1 MLIKYENMIDAHGI
15 YEYIKKYA
23 SLKDSVFCK
32 LHKCANP
39 NECNHKQN
47 HCMLNFDKVKN
58 TYCSQKRIDPCKS
71 ADGLSYNDNGILFV
85 IEIKGWEL
93 YNKYSRSKTEQEVKD
108 KVEEYG
114 LSAKLS
120 HSLMICKEVLGE
132 MGKITVPMVYLV
144 VSDIRNE
151 GIESIAN
158 NLSLLAET
166 SSNFSHIYGDEIK
179 SQLSS
184 ISNISDIDVG
194 FVENC
199 QEIDN
204 ELGSW
209 TKARQ
214 IQLI

>member
-1 MLIKYENMIDAHGI
+1 MIDARVI

-23 SLKDSVFCK
+23 TLEDNVFCD
-32 LHKCANP
+32 LHKCASP
-39 NECNHKQN
+39 DKCNHKQN
-47 HCMLNFDKVKN
+47 HCMLNFDRVKD
-58 TYCSQKRIDPCKS
+58 TYCSSKVITSYKS
-71 ADGLSYNDNGILFV
+71 ADGLTYNNNGILFV

-93 YNKYSRSKTEQEVKD
+93 YNKYSKPKTEQEVKD
-108 KVEEYG
+108 KVSEYG
-114 LSAKLS
+114 LSVKLS
-120 HSLMICKEVLGE
+120 DSLIICKDVLGKLGE
-132 MGKITVPMVYLV
+132 VFVPIVYLV
-144 VSDIRNE
+144 VSDIKNE
-151 GIESIAN
+151 GIESIAS

-166 SSNFSHIYGDEIK
+166 SSSFSHTYGNEIK

-184 ISNISDIDVG
+184 ISDIDVG

-214 IQLI
+214 IQLV

>member
-1 MLIKYENMIDAHGI
+1 MIDARVI

-23 SLKDSVFCK
+23 TLEDNVFCD
-32 LHKCANP
+32 LHKCASP
-39 NECNHKQN
+39 DKCNHKQN
-47 HCMLNFDKVKN
+47 HCMLNFDRVKD
-58 TYCSQKRIDPCKS
+58 TYCSSKVITSYKS
-71 ADGLSYNDNGILFV
+71 ADGLTYNNNGILLV

-93 YNKYSRSKTEQEVKD
+93 YNKYSKPKTEQEVKD
-108 KVEEYG
+108 KVGEYG
-114 LSAKLS
+114 LSVKLS
-120 HSLMICKEVLGE
+120 DSLIICKDVLGKLGE
-132 MGKITVPMVYLV
+132 VFVPIVYLV
-144 VSDIRNE
+144 VSDIKNE
-151 GIESIAN
+151 GIESIAS

-166 SSNFSHIYGDEIK
+166 SSSFSHTYGNEIK

-184 ISNISDIDVG
+184 ISDIDVG

-214 IQLI
+214 IQLV

>member
-1 MLIKYENMIDAHGI
+1 MNKAHKI
-15 YEYIKKYA
+15 YEHIKNYA
-23 SLKDSVFCK
+23 SLKDNVFCD
-32 LHKCANP
+32 LHKCATP
-39 NECNHKQN
+39 DECNRKQN
-47 HCMLNFDKVKN
+47 HCMLNFDEVKN
-58 TYCSQKRIDPCKS
+58 TYCSKNGISSCKS
-71 ADGLSYNDNGILFV
+71 VDGLSYNNNGILFV

-93 YNKYSRSKTEQEVKD
+93 YNKYSKPKTEQEVKD
-108 KVEEYG
+108 KVGAYG
-114 LSAKLS
+114 LSVKLS
-120 HSLMICKEVLGE
+120 DSLTICKEVLGGLGE
-132 MGKITVPMVYLV
+132 TIVPMVYLV

-151 GIESIAN
+151 GIESIAS

-166 SSNFSHIYGDEIK
+166 SSNFSHTYGDEIK

-184 ISNISDIDVG
+184 ISDIDVG

-214 IQLI
+214 TQLI

>member
-1 MLIKYENMIDAHGI
+1 MIDAHGI

-23 SLKDSVFCK
+23 SLGNNVFCD
-32 LHKCANP
+32 LHKCASP
-39 NECNHKQN
+39 DKCERKQN
-47 HCMLNFDKVKN
+47 HCMLNFDEVKDA
-58 TYCSQKRIDPCKS
+58 YCRNKRIISCKS

-93 YNKYSRSKTEQEVKD
+93 YNKYSKPETEQEVKD
-108 KVEEYG
+108 KVGEYG
-114 LSAKLS
+114 LSVKLS
-120 HSLMICKEVLGE
+120 DSLMICKDVLGE
-132 MGKITVPMVYLV
+132 LGEIIVPIVYLV
-144 VSDIRNE
+144 VSDIKNE
-151 GIESIAN
+151 GIESIAS

-166 SSNFSHIYGDEIK
+166 SSSFSHTYGDEIK

-184 ISNISDIDVG
+184 ISDIDVG

-199 QEIDN
+199 QGIDN
-204 ELGSW
+204 ELDSW

>member
-1 MLIKYENMIDAHGI
+1 MIDARVI

-23 SLKDSVFCK
+23 TLEDNVFCD
-32 LHKCANP
+32 LHKCASP
-39 NECNHKQN
+39 DKCNHKQN
-47 HCMLNFDKVKN
+47 HCMLNFDRVKD
-58 TYCSQKRIDPCKS
+58 TYCSSKVITSYKS
-71 ADGLSYNDNGILFV
+71 ADGLTYNNNGILFV

-93 YNKYSRSKTEQEVKD
+93 YNKYSKPKTEQEVKD
-108 KVEEYG
+108 KVGEYG
-114 LSAKLS
+114 LSVKLS
-120 HSLMICKEVLGE
+120 DSLIICKDVLGKLGE
-132 MGKITVPMVYLV
+132 VFVPIVYLV
-144 VSDIRNE
+144 VSDIKNE
-151 GIESIAN
+151 GIESIAS

-166 SSNFSHIYGDEIK
+166 SSSFSHTYGNEIK

-184 ISNISDIDVG
+184 ISDIDVG

-214 IQLI
+214 IQLV